1 MWKKSTDSVH
11 KHAHNTCAYTH
22 THTIRATCGQSLTL
36 LDRAAAGYTPCQNSS
51 HLFVIHNNA
60 SPETSSQPCQQQNN
74 YPITRNKQTNQPT
87 NVKKAPQQQSHE
99 KKHTFFKNTWLTA
112 QHNKDRGSRGEGTL
126 ETVNKDSNDLQK
138 YTSIFSLP
146 SKKERK
152 KKEKKKRGGGLF
164 TEQQPPFLY
173 LHLFSV
179 KKKEKKCAL
188 DSSYSIFKTKK
199 FKQRL

>member
-99 KKHTFFKNTWLTA
+99 KKHKFFKNTWLTA
-112 QHNKDRGSRGEGTL
+112 QHNKDRGSRGGGTL

-152 KKEKKKRGGGLF
+152 KKRKKKEGGGTFHRTTTSLSLPPSFFSKKKR
-164 TEQQPPFLY
+164 
-173 LHLFSV
+173 
-179 KKKEKKCAL
+179 KKMCARFIIQ
-188 DSSYSIFKTKK
+188 YF
-199 FKQRL
+199 QN

>member
-1 MWKKSTDSVH
+1 MKKKSTDSVH

-112 QHNKDRGSRGEGTL
+112 QHNKDRGSRGGGDIGNCEQGFKWLT
-126 ETVNKDSNDLQK
+126 KI
-138 YTSIFSLP
+138 YFYIFPAL
-146 SKKERK
+146 KERK
-152 KKEKKKRGGGLF
+152 KKKRKKKEGGGTFHRTTTSLSLPPSFFSKKKR
-164 TEQQPPFLY
+164 
-173 LHLFSV
+173 
-179 KKKEKKCAL
+179 KKMCARFIIQ
-188 DSSYSIFKTKK
+188 YF
-199 FKQRL
+199 QN